1 MNNLRL
7 IYRGVLIILHILA
20 GVFLTPLVSTKDD
33 DGVLRTN
40 KRITHWWHAR
50 LLRILNVKVTTKGTI
65 PEAPCLVVSNHIS
78 WLDIMVLGA
87 TMQTG
92 FLSKDDVAKWPVIGW
107 LASRAG
113 TLFIKRG
120 GGETATLSHSIGN
133 FIKQGNLLTLF
144 PEGTTTDGTSV
155 RQFFARLFAVSI
167 DNKLAIAPVGIR
179 YQQPNGQIDL
189 DAPYIGDQSLLENL
203 LILMRREQTLVTV
216 SFAEHIQPLT
226 KDRKS
231 LAKATY
237 SAVMDE
243 LGYDLPAEPVR
254 YKKAA

>member
-40 KRITHWWHAR
+40 KRISRWWYAR
-50 LLRILNVKVTTKGTI
+50 LLRILNVKVTSKGTI

-120 GGETATLSHSIGN
+120 AGETSSLSLSIRDY
-133 FIKQGNLLTLF
+133 IKQGNLLTLF
-144 PEGTTTDGTSV
+144 PEGTTTDGTNV

-179 YQQPNGQIDL
+179 YQQSNGQIDL
-189 DAPYIGDQSLLENL
+189 GAPYIGDQSLLDNL
-203 LILMRREQTLVTV
+203 IILMRREQTLVTV

-226 KDRKS
+226 QDRKA
-231 LAKATY
+231 LAQAAY
-237 SAVMDE
+237 ASVMGE
-243 LGYDLPAEPVR
+243 LGYDLPQSPIR

>member
-120 GGETATLSHSIGN
+120 AGETSSLSLSIRDY
-133 FIKQGNLLTLF
+133 IKQGNLLTLF
-144 PEGTTTDGTSV
+144 PEGTTTDGTNV

-179 YQQPNGQIDL
+179 YQKSNGQIDL
-189 DAPYIGDQSLLENL
+189 GAPYIGDQSLLDNL
-203 LILMRREQTLVTV
+203 FILMRREQTLVTV

-226 KDRKS
+226 QDRKA
-231 LAKATY
+231 LAQAAY
-237 SAVMDE
+237 ASVMGE
-243 LGYDLPAEPVR
+243 LGYDLPQNPIR

>member
-1 MNNLRL
+1 MTNLRL
-7 IYRGVLIILHILA
+7 IFRGTLVILHIIAGVLI
-20 GVFLTPLVSTKDD
+20 TPFVSQKAD
-33 DGVLRTN
+33 DGIPRTN
-40 KRITHWWHAR
+40 KRITRWWHAR
-50 LLRILNVKVTTKGTI
+50 LLRILNVKVTTKGTL
-65 PEAPCLVVSNHIS
+65 PEAPCLVVSNHVS

-120 GGETATLSHSIGN
+120 GGETSALSLSIRD

-144 PEGTTTDGTSV
+144 PEGTTTDGTNV

-167 DNKLAIAPVGIR
+167 DNKLAIAPVGLR
-179 YQQPNGQIDL
+179 YEQPNGQLDM
-189 DAPYIGDQSLLENL
+189 DAPYIGEQSLFQNL
-203 LILMRREQTLVTV
+203 VILMRREQTLVTV

-226 KDRKS
+226 QDRKA
-231 LAKATY
+231 LAQAAY
-237 SAVMDE
+237 ASVMGE
-243 LGYDLPAEPVR
+243 LGYPLPEKPIR
-254 YKKAA
+254 FKQAA